1 MTLFEALYL
10 DRKYDCRPA
19 VRQRHSPVLRHS
31 AGAPQMKLTER
42 PVPGGGRR
50 PFLTFICR
58 GPNLHM
64 VQDLP
69 VSRPHAPAEVDA
81 LLLSHKGGGTDSQGA
96 LCPLYLDLLPMAPR
110 LLARVN
116 QRTATPYMSSMTLF
130 GSVRAVHAQHMAC
143 LSSKF

>member
-1 MTLFEALYL
+1 
-10 DRKYDCRPA
+10 
-19 VRQRHSPVLRHS
+19 
-31 AGAPQMKLTER
+31 MKLTER

-81 LLLSHKGGGTDSQGA
+81 LLLSHKGGGTDAAGA

-110 LLARVN
+110 LL
-116 QRTATPYMSSMTLF
+116 
-130 GSVRAVHAQHMAC
+130 VHAENLFAIHDSIEDVNT
-143 LSSKF
+143 SSVL